1 MPQKLL
7 DAIEK
12 RLAAESPYKKKIW
25 LDALPLAVQSEFE
38 EVRKRFKDGKYP
50 NTRAHIAKA
59 LSEAAAEHLPNAP
72 SQCAVE
78 RWLVK

>member
-1 MPQKLL
+1 MLTS
-7 DAIEK
+7 IEK
-12 RLAAESPYKKKIW
+12 RLAEETPYKKKIW
-25 LDALPLAVQSEFE
+25 FDALPASMREDFE

-59 LSEAAAEHLPNAP
+59 LMEAAAEHLPNAP
-72 SQCAVE
+72 SHCAVE